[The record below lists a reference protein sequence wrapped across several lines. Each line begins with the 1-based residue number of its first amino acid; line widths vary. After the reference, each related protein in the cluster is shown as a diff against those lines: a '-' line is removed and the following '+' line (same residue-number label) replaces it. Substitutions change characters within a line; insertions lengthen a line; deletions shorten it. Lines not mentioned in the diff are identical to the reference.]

1 MPDTISLEQRHDRFD
16 LRALYDT
23 SRLLSSSLDRDF
35 VLDSLLFTAMSKL
48 LVTRGMILLYD
59 PVLNSH
65 RVVAAKG
72 VAGVSREDLISL
84 KSTSGDDIDPALG
97 KYRIAISLPITFGSR
112 ELGLV
117 ALGGKATGADFSISE
132 LDFIRSLINISAP
145 AVHNSIMV
153 DELKIANR
161 DLDAKIQQLNTLFD
175 LSQEFNATIERERL
189 IRLLSL
195 ALMGQM
201 LVRCHLFLL
210 RPTDGDVSGD
220 DVDSF
225 EVVTAQGVSPG
236 DVSAHLRNRLCKMD
250 GLVLLDDETSDG
262 EWSDLRKLGLVMAM
276 PLRQQGSLCGVLC
289 LGPKMTGQPYQPDD
303 VEFLSAL
310 GNLALVSIRNSYLVE
325 SQIESRRL
333 EEEVRLAR
341 RIQTRL
347 LPQKVPTLPTADIA
361 AAAKPSR
368 MVGGD
373 FYDVRKLQGDRILTA
388 VADVTGKGIPASL
401 LMANLQAALHVL
413 FPMEMSLAEATSR
426 INRVICENTDSDKFI
441 TYFHGIFESNTGNF
455 TYVNAG
461 HNPPY
466 VIRSNGSVEELTV
479 GGLLLGV
486 MDGLPYEMGSVT
498 LYPDDVVAMFTD
510 GVTEPMNDDE
520 EEFGEERLIECLTR
534 ERHGTAQEILDRVL
548 ADVEGFTGP
557 RAVLDDD
564 LTIVVL
570 KARTAQG

>member
-59 PVLNSH
+59 PMIDSH
-65 RVVAAKG
+65 RVAAVKG
-72 VAGVSREDLISL
+72 IPGMEREELVSLDPPM
-84 KSTSGDDIDPALG
+84 GDEIDPALG
-97 KYRIAISLPITFGSR
+97 HLRIAISLPVTFGSR
-112 ELGLV
+112 ELGIV
-117 ALGGKATGADFSISE
+117 ALGRKATGADFSISE

-153 DELKIANR
+153 DELKVANR
-161 DLDAKIQQLNTLFD
+161 DLDAKIQQLNTLFE

-189 IRLLSL
+189 IRLLAL

-210 RPTDGDVSGD
+210 RPTDSDGASA

-225 EVVTAQGVSPG
+225 EIVTAQGLSPG
-236 DVSAHLRNRLCKMD
+236 DISPELRERLCRME
-250 GLVLLDDETSDG
+250 GLVLLDDENADG
-262 EWSDLRKLGLVMAM
+262 EWADLRKLGLVMAM
-276 PLRQQGSLCGVLC
+276 PLRQQGILCGVLC
-289 LGPKMTGQPYQPDD
+289 LGPKMTGQPYQADD
-303 VEFLSAL
+303 VEFLAAL

-325 SQIESRRL
+325 AQIESRRL
-333 EEEVRLAR
+333 EEELRLAR

-347 LPQKVPTLPTADIA
+347 LPQKVPSFPTADIA
-361 AAAKPSR
+361 ATAKPSR

-373 FYDVRKLQGDRILTA
+373 FYDVRKLQGGRILTA

-413 FPMEMSLAEATSR
+413 FPMNMTLAEATSR
-426 INRVICENTDSDKFI
+426 INRVICENTDADKFI
-441 TYFHGIFESNTGNF
+441 TYFHGILDPGNGVF

-466 VIRSNGSVEELTV
+466 LVRIDGSVEELNV

-486 MDGLPYEMGSVT
+486 MEGLPYEMGTAT
-498 LYPDDVVAMFTD
+498 LNPGDVVTMFTD
-510 GVTEPMNDDE
+510 GVTEAIDDKE
-520 EEFGEERLIECLTR
+520 EEYGEERLIECLLR
-534 ERHGTAQEILDRVL
+534 ERHRTAQEIMDSVL
-548 ADVEGFTGP
+548 QDVERFTGQRP
-557 RAVLDDD
+557 VLDDD

-570 KARTAQG
+570 KARSATT